1 VSQSTRRMLAH
12 GTNATLVTGM
22 VVVVLALVYLLAD
35 AYRQRF
41 DLSEGASNTLQ
52 VETLEKLRLIDQD
65 GQEVM
70 VTAFTSQRGKEEA
83 PFKDQAVEDLLKA
96 LDQESVSVQWR
107 LLDFDKERLTAE
119 RLSVTEYG
127 HIVVQRGEERV
138 DISDRELFRRVGTGP
153 DKRVEFVGESAISR
167 AFSQVM
173 APSQRV
179 AYVLIGHGELS
190 ADQAGPGGLSTFAG
204 LLDRER
210 YEVRPL
216 DLMRSD
222 RDGNLPSIP
231 DDASVV
237 VIARPQL
244 PLTAQE
250 EDALLGWIGRGGAIL
265 LAVDV
270 GLPAPDLLRRVGITV
285 PEGVALQPEMQVPY
299 RDRPIPRYR
308 SHPITTGLIEDK
320 LPTVLSHPAP
330 LRQSDPPVEGLTVA
344 AVLQTSR
351 DGWID
356 RGGALE
362 GGGAIYEPAVDVAGP
377 VDLAYAV
384 ELRPGGGLVRA
395 GRPAARLLVLGDA
408 DLLSNSMVADAPGN
422 AVFALHAMHWLA
434 GDDRRLGVVAGA
446 VGRATRSRRLAI
458 TAEDAQVIRWVS
470 LALMPGLVA
479 LAGLLTFLSRRGR

>member
-1 VSQSTRRMLAH
+1 MSQSTRRMLAH

-35 AYRQRF
+35 AYRQRV

-52 VETLEKLRLIDQD
+52 AETVEKLRLLDQD
-65 GQEVM
+65 GQEVLI
-70 VTAFTSQRGKEEA
+70 TAFTAQRGKEEA

-96 LDQESVSVQWR
+96 LDEESRSVQWR
-107 LLDFDKERLTAE
+107 LLDFDRERLTAE
-119 RLSVTEYG
+119 KLSVTEYG
-127 HIVVQRGEERV
+127 HIVVQRGQERV
-138 DISDRELFRRVGTGP
+138 DVGDRELFRRVGAGA
-153 DKRVEFVGESAISR
+153 DKRLEFVGEAALSR

-173 APSQRV
+173 APTQRV
-179 AYVLIGHGELS
+179 AYLLVGHGELS
-190 ADQAGPGGLSTFAG
+190 ADQPGPGGLSTFAA

-216 DLMRSD
+216 DLMRTD
-222 RDGNLPSIP
+222 RDGGLPTVP
-231 DDASVV
+231 EDASVV

-244 PLTAQE
+244 PLTAPE

-270 GLPAPDLLRRVGITV
+270 GAPTPELLRRVGV
-285 PEGVALQPEMQVPY
+285 LMPEGVALQPEMQVPY

-308 SHPITTGLIEDK
+308 SHPITTGLIDDK
-320 LPTVLSHPAP
+320 LPTVLALPAP
-330 LRQSDPPVEGLTVA
+330 LRLAEPRVEGVA
-344 AVLQTSR
+344 ATAVLQTTR

-356 RGGALE
+356 RGGALA
-362 GGGAIYEPAVDVAGP
+362 GGGAVYEPEIDVAGP
-377 VDLAYAV
+377 VDLAYAL
-384 ELRPGGGLVRA
+384 ELRPGAGLVRA
-395 GRPAARLLVLGDA
+395 GRPPARLLVLGDA
-408 DLLSNSMVADAPGN
+408 DALSNAMVADAPGN
-422 AVFALHAMHWLA
+422 AVFALHTMHWLA

-479 LAGLLTFLSRRGR
+479 LAGLATFLSRRGR